1 MDFEF
6 NANILKPRRTMN
18 PNQKLIDSAL
28 KAQESMKML
37 LDLAV
42 SSIKQA
48 VDAQATDEQK
58 KEFYKHIND
67 VDLMGK
73 ISDLTDKI
81 KAFNKNK

>member
-1 MDFEF
+1 
-6 NANILKPRRTMN
+6 MN

>member
-1 MDFEF
+1 
-6 NANILKPRRTMN
+6 MN

-37 LDLAV
+37 LDQAV